1 MNTFPQEKKKKRKRA
16 KVATYYSK
24 VFNIDNAVCLNQQ
37 LKLPEKSLVLPRSH

>member
-1 MNTFPQEKKKKRKRA
+1 MNTFPQEKKKKSKRA